1 MKSSVRRF
9 FFVFSAVLAIVAAA
23 AALSRL
29 VAGRVAAGRE
39 GASLPSIQASAP
51 DSAARSTDV
60 AQAISALCG
69 VMEESRTGAGKLS
82 ARFRLAGTIL
92 GSTETGAGEP
102 MAILDDREEVRQ
114 RVVVRSFEVVPGVVL
129 SAVGSDF
136 ATLRGP
142 GGEETL
148 MLEKAQGA
156 RNGGGQNRAP
166 GAAASLD
173 VPASAGNDREKA
185 AARFGGTE
193 VFPDRWRFDR
203 DKVVEYYEELRAEPE
218 RLLAVF
224 DSMDPVYEENDGAG
238 ERTIGGYRVGVEGE
252 SDFFLAAGLENGDIV
267 RKVNSLE
274 MSRRDRAES
283 LIAAF
288 IEGRA
293 SMFVFEIERDGETKK
308 VVFEIE

>member
-9 FFVFSAVLAIVAAA
+9 FSVFSAVLAIVAAA

-51 DSAARSTDV
+51 DSAARSTDA

-69 VMEESRTGAGKLS
+69 VMEESPTGAGKLS

-156 RNGGGQNRAP
+156 RKGDEKNGAL

-224 DSMDPVYEENDGAG
+224 DSMDPVYEENDETG